1 MTTIV
6 SVRRGDQVVVGGDGQ
21 VSLGNTV
28 MKGTAR
34 KVSLIAKHKV
44 ITGFAGST
52 ADAITLRDLFEQQL
66 EKHSGNI
73 VNACI
78 YLAREWRSDRVL
90 RKLEALMLVANA
102 EKTFLIS
109 GNGDIIEPEDGIV
122 AIGSGGNFALSAARA
137 LVDNTELAARDI
149 VEKSLNIAGDICVFS
164 NQNLTIEVLE
174 NKSTDNTQ
182 SA

>member
-6 SVRRGDQVVVGGDGQ
+6 SVRRDDQVVVGGDGQ

-34 KVSLIAKHKV
+34 KVNVIDKHKV

-66 EKHSGNI
+66 DKHQGNI
-73 VNACI
+73 VNAVI
-78 YLAREWRSDRVL
+78 HLAREWRSDRVL
-90 RKLEALMLVANA
+90 RRLEALMLVANS

-109 GNGDIIEPEDGIV
+109 GSGDVIEPEDGVI
-122 AIGSGGNFALSAARA
+122 AIGSGGNYALAAARA
-137 LVDNTELAARDI
+137 VVDNSELNARDI
-149 VEKSLNIAGDICVFS
+149 VEKSLQIAADICVFT
-164 NQNLTIEVLE
+164 NANLTIEQLE
-174 NKSTDNTQ
+174 SV
-182 SA
+182 A

>member
-6 SVRRGDQVVVGGDGQ
+6 SVRRGDKVVVGGDGQ

-34 KVSLIAKHKV
+34 KVNLIPKHQV

-73 VNACI
+73 VNSCI
-78 YLAREWRSDRVL
+78 HLAREWRSDRVL
-90 RKLEALMLVANA
+90 RKLEALMLVANH
-102 EKTFLIS
+102 ERTFLIS
-109 GNGDIIEPEDGIV
+109 GNGDIIDPEDGAI
-122 AIGSGGNFALSAARA
+122 AIGSGGNFALASARA
-137 LVDNTELAARDI
+137 LIDNTDLSAREI
-149 VEKSLNIAGDICVFS
+149 VEKSLNIAADICVFT
-164 NQNLTIEVLE
+164 NDNLTIEELDSS
-174 NKSTDNTQ
+174 N
-182 SA
+182 

>member
-34 KVSLIAKHKV
+34 KVNTLPKHQV

-66 EKHSGNI
+66 DKHQGNI
-73 VNACI
+73 VNAVI
-78 YLAREWRSDRVL
+78 HLAREWRSDRVL
-90 RKLEALMLVANA
+90 RRLEALMLVANK

-109 GNGDIIEPEDGIV
+109 GSGDVIEPEDGVI
-122 AIGSGGNFALSAARA
+122 AIGSGGNYALAAAKA
-137 LVDNTELAARDI
+137 LVANTDMSARDI
-149 VEKSLNIAGDICVFS
+149 VEKSLHIAADICVFT
-164 NQNLTIEVLE
+164 NNNLTIEQLE
-174 NKSTDNTQ
+174 SVG
-182 SA
+182 